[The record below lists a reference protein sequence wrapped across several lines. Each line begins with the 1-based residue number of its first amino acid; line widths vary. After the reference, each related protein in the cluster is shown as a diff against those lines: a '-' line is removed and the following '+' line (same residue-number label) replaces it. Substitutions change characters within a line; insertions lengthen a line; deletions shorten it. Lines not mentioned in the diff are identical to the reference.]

1 MLRSLFID
9 FNSYFASVEQQL
21 RPELRG
27 RPIAVVPVMTDTTS
41 AIAASYEA
49 KAFGVKTG
57 TLIADAKRMCPGLVL
72 VQARHGVYVEY
83 HHRLVD
89 TIESVIHVDRV
100 MSIDEVACSLT
111 GSMRQRDRAVAL
123 AHDVKRTIAEQVG
136 AYLKCSIGIAP
147 NDYLAKTA
155 TDMQKP
161 DGLVVIEEEDLP
173 QVLYDLELRDL
184 VGIGKRMYER
194 LYRNGIYTVEML
206 CTATKDQLRTAWGS
220 VEGER
225 MWQKLRGQNVP
236 HIETRTSS
244 ISHQHV
250 LEPALRS
257 IPGSNGVMHRLLQ
270 KAAMRLRSY
279 GLVTGN
285 LYAGIRYRDGSRWK
299 CDHDITPT
307 ADIIQLTNA
316 LSHLLLSRPDA
327 TATDHPV
334 PMKVTVAFTKLYFA
348 DATPQAL
355 FENTGPAREALN
367 AGLDKLNVKY
377 GKNTIYMG
385 TSWNAKHSA
394 PMRIAF
400 HHIPDLESEGDE
412 EE

>member
-1 MLRSLFID
+1 
-9 FNSYFASVEQQL
+9 
-21 RPELRG
+21 
-27 RPIAVVPVMTDTTS
+27 
-41 AIAASYEA
+41 
-49 KAFGVKTG
+49 
-57 TLIADAKRMCPGLVL
+57 MCPGLVL

-316 LSHLLLSRPDA
+316 LSHLLVSRPDA
-327 TATDHPV
+327 SATDHPV